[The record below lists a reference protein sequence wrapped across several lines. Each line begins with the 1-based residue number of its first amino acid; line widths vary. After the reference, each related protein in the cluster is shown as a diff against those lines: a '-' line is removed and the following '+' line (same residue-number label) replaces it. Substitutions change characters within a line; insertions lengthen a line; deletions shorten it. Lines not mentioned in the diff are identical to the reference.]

1 MIGIIDKLVLLVNVI
16 ISLFVGL
23 LQMLANIPEAMQMLV
38 YGIAALPAEITAYAA
53 LFISVSVIYL
63 IIGR

>member
-1 MIGIIDKLVLLVNVI
+1 MIGIIDKLVLLGDVL

-38 YGIAALPAEITAYAA
+38 YGIAALPAELTAKNN
-53 LFISVSVIYL
+53 L
-63 IIGR
+63 